1 MKIIFDEIL
10 NNFKKNTWIFYLSI
24 IILVIG
30 FIMGLFLALSN
41 EVESAYNGFILNY
54 FNTILKQDTSNVSFL
69 FKRIMSA
76 ILLLALVL
84 LLSLN
89 SVLFYLNFV
98 ILLYRAYILGLTAKL
113 FVFGLGFNGVVF
125 YLFLILTQSLL
136 TSVSIIVYLLNAYS
150 SLKCKKSISF
160 YLKCLILSIL
170 IATIGAI
177 IEFVLLL
184 VVFRPLNFYF

>member
-41 EVESAYNGFILNY
+41 EVEAAYNGFILNY
-54 FNTILKQDTSNVSFL
+54 FNTILKQDASTVSFL

-84 LLSLN
+84 LFSLN

-136 TSVSIIVYLLNAYS
+136 TSLSIIVYLLNTYS
-150 SLKCKKSISF
+150 SFKCKKSISF
-160 YLKCLILSIL
+160 YLKCLILSSL